1 MPTQRTS
8 DKRATEAPRG
18 RGARAPAG
26 RWGAAGRLPRRART
40 PTRRRE
46 HTAAVRYPFATVPMP
61 RPRQHTH
68 THAPHDFVLFSRPT
82 HRSSLTLRHHLI
94 SIRGNI
100 LIISSSPTHWRPHHL
115 IIIHTL
121 ATGLITSHHS
131 RPTSP
136 TTRRPGGAHEAQRRP
151 GGAHEAQRRPG
162 GAHEAQRQP
171 APIPSTRGG
180 RRHVAPRSPLARP
193 LRAR

>member
-1 MPTQRTS
+1 MHAAHERQAR
-8 DKRATEAPRG
+8 DRG
-18 RGARAPAG
+18 AEGARGARPSWALGRCRPPPPPCPDTDSQARTHRRRPLPLCDCADAAPA
-26 RWGAAGRLPRRART
+26 
-40 PTRRRE
+40 PT
-46 HTAAVRYPFATVPMP
+46 
-61 RPRQHTH
+61 HTH
-68 THAPHDFVLFSRPT
+68 TRTTHDFVLFSRPT